1 MPNRTEADRSAPPTV
16 AVPAQRR
23 APAVPAQRRAPAA
36 ETDSPLDRLV
46 RKIDS
51 HIERSARIRWHE
63 SGHYSAEHA
72 DPDGT

>member
-16 AVPAQRR
+16 
-23 APAVPAQRRAPAA
+23 AVPAQRRAPAA